1 LKANFRREM
10 VFDEKKENEGKIKA
24 KTLYSGT
31 NAFTI
36 PENNHII

>member
-10 VFDEKKENEGKIKA
+10 VFDEKKENEGKIKV
-24 KTLYSGT
+24 KTLYSRT

-36 PENNHII
+36 PENKNII